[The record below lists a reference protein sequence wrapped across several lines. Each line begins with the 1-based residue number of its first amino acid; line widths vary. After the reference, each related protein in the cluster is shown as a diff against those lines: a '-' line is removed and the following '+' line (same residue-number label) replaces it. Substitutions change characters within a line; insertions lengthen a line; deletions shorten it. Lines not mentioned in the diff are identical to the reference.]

1 MFYIYIGLT
10 NECRLSLC
18 YSNGKICC
26 YSKINKEEF
35 SKELSSL
42 DSITL
47 TSLLACALIKL
58 FSNSVKT
65 HQEEQDDLMEIE
77 IVRELEEKNIIP
89 FKKINSSVKIF
100 DFNIA
105 QDNIFDYLKCYYN
118 QNKNEF
124 YTTDSYDEIPEIR
137 ILQVENTN
145 SFTYDNKI
153 FIIDGYYIN
162 ELFDNPDLNIC
173 SLGFDSKTDIIRF
186 LELTMLE

>member
-1 MFYIYIGLT
+1 MNADYRYVIAMEKYVAIQ
-10 NECRLSLC
+10 
-18 YSNGKICC
+18 
-26 YSKINKEEF
+26 KINKAKPELR
-35 SKELSSL
+35 KELSSL

-65 HQEEQDDLMEIE
+65 YQESQDDLMEIE

-89 FKKINSSVKIF
+89 FEKINSSVKVF

-105 QDNIFDYLKCYYN
+105 QDNIFDYLKCYYD

-124 YTTDSYDEIPEIR
+124 YTTDYYDEIPEIR
-137 ILQVENTN
+137 ILQVVNTD

-153 FIIDGYYIN
+153 FIIDGDYIN
-162 ELFDNPDLNIC
+162 ELFNNPDLNIC

>member
-1 MFYIYIGLT
+1 MNADYRYVIAMEKYVTIQ
-10 NECRLSLC
+10 
-18 YSNGKICC
+18 
-26 YSKINKEEF
+26 KINKAKPELR
-35 SKELSSL
+35 KELSSL

-65 HQEEQDDLMEIE
+65 YQDRQDNLMETE

-89 FKKINSSVKIF
+89 FEKINSSVKIF

-124 YTTDSYDEIPEIR
+124 YTTDFYDDIPEIR

-153 FIIDGYYIN
+153 FIIDGDYIN
-162 ELFDNPDLNIC
+162 ELFNNPDLNIS
-173 SLGFDSKTDIIRF
+173 SLGCDSKTDIIRF

>member
-1 MFYIYIGLT
+1 MNADYRYVIAMEKYVAIQ
-10 NECRLSLC
+10 
-18 YSNGKICC
+18 
-26 YSKINKEEF
+26 KINKEKF
-35 SKELSSL
+35 SNELSSL

-65 HQEEQDDLMEIE
+65 HQEAQDDLMEIE

-89 FKKINSSVKIF
+89 FEKINLSVKIF

-153 FIIDGYYIN
+153 FIIDGYHIN